1 MGVALWLVPPPAE
14 RAVIQKIM
22 DSHPPSNRSRS
33 PKSYPHF
40 EPHITLAASLPSSLT
55 PATIL
60 ASVPPGAPGAPKL
73 RARFKSIEAGDVY
86 FRSVYIDIEASPELI
101 QLRDDIH
108 AKLRE
113 HASVHPKAPRFPHMS
128 LYYIDDADAA
138 ERRTAAEDL
147 QGQTQTHGGGTLKLG
162 GLSGFDGAEI
172 WVVRCEGP
180 VAEWAPLA
188 KMDY

>member
-14 RAVIQKIM
+14 RAIIQKIM
-22 DSHPPSNRSRS
+22 DSHPPPGSKSRS

-40 EPHITLAASLPSSLT
+40 EPHITLAASLPSSLA

-60 ASVPPGAPGAPKL
+60 ASVPPRTPGALKL

-86 FRSVYIDIEASPELI
+86 FRSVYIDIDPSPELI

-113 HASVHPKAPRFPHMS
+113 HAGVRPQALRFPHMS

-147 QGQTQTHGGGTLKLG
+147 RTQSQSQGSGTVELG
-162 GLSGFDGAEI
+162 GLSGFDGVEI
-172 WVVRCEGP
+172 
-180 VAEWAPLA
+180 
-188 KMDY
+188 